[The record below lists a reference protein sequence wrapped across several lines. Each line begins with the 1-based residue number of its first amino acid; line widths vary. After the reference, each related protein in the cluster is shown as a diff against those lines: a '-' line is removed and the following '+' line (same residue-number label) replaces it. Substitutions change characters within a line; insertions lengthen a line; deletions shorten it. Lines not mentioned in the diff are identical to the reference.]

1 MKNIQFNDLS
11 FNFDQQPILKNIT
24 AEFTAGKIHLLTG
37 VSGSGKSTIL
47 KLIAGLLPK
56 YGGEIVAGAVDVPT
70 DARIGMVFQD
80 PLMQF
85 ALDTPRH
92 ELEFTLENCQVP
104 TDKIQERV
112 KEALQFGKVD
122 DLANRLIT
130 TLSGGQQQRVALA
143 AATAMQ
149 PNVLLLDEPFANID
163 EENRQLILKQLVRL
177 NSDYHTTIIITDH
190 DLHGY
195 KRLHPLVWQL
205 TKRHLTQLSSK
216 NSSQLLTASA
226 TPQITTVLP
235 SSTLPAIIKFD
246 ELAIKRENH
255 SLLLPTNLGIVK
267 NKITLLT
274 GPNGIGKSTLLKA
287 IARLLKYEG
296 KIEYA
301 GENIQKISPGKY
313 YKHLGLIFQHANDQF
328 LNVTVGEELALG
340 FKTCQNPYFNQQQ
353 VNEALAALGLNG
365 REDQVV
371 YSLSGGQ
378 KKKLQ
383 ILLMLMRGQET
394 LLLDE
399 PFTGL
404 DPASLKT
411 VLQLIKA
418 SQKEEPQTL
427 LIVSHQLSGLD
438 DFIDYHLTMN
448 HQHLNYVGG
457 RYES

>member
-11 FNFDQQPILKNIT
+11 FNFDQKPILKNIT

-104 TDKIQERV
+104 TDKIPERV

-149 PNVLLLDEPFANID
+149 PNVLLLDEPFTNID

-274 GPNGIGKSTLLKA
+274 A

>member
-104 TDKIQERV
+104 TDKIPEHV

-195 KRLHPLVWQL
+195 EQLHPLVWQL
-205 TKRHLTQLSSK
+205 TKRHLTQLSTK

-226 TPQITTVLP
+226 TPQITPVLP
-235 SSTLPAIIKFD
+235 PSTLPAIIKFD
-246 ELAIKRENH
+246 GLAIKRDNY

-267 NKITLLT
+267 NKTTLLT
-274 GPNGIGKSTLLKA
+274 GPNGVGKSTLLKA

-296 KIEYA
+296 MINYA

-340 FKTCQNPYFNQQQ
+340 FKTCQNPYFSQQQ

>member
-104 TDKIQERV
+104 TDKIPERV

-226 TPQITTVLP
+226 APQITTVLP

-274 GPNGIGKSTLLKA
+274 GPNGIGKSILLKA

>member
-1 MKNIQFNDLS
+1 MKNIRFKDLS
-11 FNFDQQPILKNIT
+11 FNFDQRPILKNIT

-70 DARIGMVFQD
+70 DAQIGMVFQD

-104 TDKIQERV
+104 TDKIPERV

-195 KRLHPLVWQL
+195 EQLHPLVWQL
-205 TKRHLTQLSSK
+205 TKGHLAQLSSK
-216 NSSQLLTASA
+216 DRDQLLAESVNPQIA
-226 TPQITTVLP
+226 TPLP
-235 SSTLPAIIKFD
+235 PSTLPAIIKFD

-296 KIEYA
+296 KIDYE
-301 GENIQKISPGKY
+301 GGNIQKISPGKY

-411 VLQLIKA
+411 VLHLIKV
-418 SQKEEPQTL
+418 SQKEKPQTL

-438 DFIDYHLTMN
+438 GFIDYHLTMN

-457 RYES
+457 SYES

>member
-1 MKNIQFNDLS
+1 
-11 FNFDQQPILKNIT
+11 
-24 AEFTAGKIHLLTG
+24 
-37 VSGSGKSTIL
+37 
-47 KLIAGLLPK
+47 
-56 YGGEIVAGAVDVPT
+56 
-70 DARIGMVFQD
+70 MVFQD

-104 TDKIQERV
+104 TDKIPERV

>member
-1 MKNIQFNDLS
+1 MKNIRFNDLS

-70 DARIGMVFQD
+70 DAQIGMVFQD

-104 TDKIQERV
+104 TDKIPERV
-112 KEALQFGKVD
+112 KKALRFGKVD

-143 AATAMQ
+143 AATAIQ

-195 KRLHPLVWQL
+195 QRLHPLVWQL
-205 TKRHLTQLSSK
+205 TKGHLGQLSSK

-226 TPQITTVLP
+226 TPQITTALP
-235 SSTLPAIIKFD
+235 PSTLPTIIKFD
-246 ELAIKRENH
+246 ELAIKRDNH

-296 KIEYA
+296 KIDYE
-301 GENIQKISPGKY
+301 GENIQKISPRKY

-404 DPASLKT
+404 DPTSLKT

-418 SQKEEPQTL
+418 SQKEKPQTL

-438 DFIDYHLTMN
+438 GFIDYHLTMN
-448 HQHLNYVGG
+448 HQRLNYVGG
-457 RYES
+457 SYES

>member
-1 MKNIQFNDLS
+1 MKNIRFKDLS
-11 FNFDQQPILKNIT
+11 FNFGQQPILKNIT

-56 YGGEIVAGAVDVPT
+56 YGGEIVTGAVDVPT
-70 DARIGMVFQD
+70 DAQIGMVFQD

-92 ELEFTLENCQVP
+92 ELEFTLENCQVS
-104 TDKIQERV
+104 TDKIPERV
-112 KEALQFGKVD
+112 KEALRFAKVD

-195 KRLHPLVWQL
+195 EQLHPLVWQL
-205 TKRHLTQLSSK
+205 AKGRLIQLSNK
-216 NSSQLLTASA
+216 ERSQLLTERA
-226 TPQITTVLP
+226 TQKITTALP
-235 SSTLPAIIKFD
+235 PSTLPAIIKFD
-246 ELAIKRENH
+246 ELAIKRDNYP
-255 SLLLPTNLGIVK
+255 LLLPTNLGIVK

-296 KIEYA
+296 MIEYE
-301 GENIQKISPGKY
+301 GKNIQKISPGKY

-353 VNEALAALGLNG
+353 VNEALIALGLNG

-411 VLQLIKA
+411 VLHLIKA
-418 SQKEEPQTL
+418 SQKEKPQTL

-438 DFIDYHLTMN
+438 GFVDYHLTMN
-448 HQHLNYVGG
+448 HQRLNYVGG
-457 RYES
+457 TYES

>member
-1 MKNIQFNDLS
+1 MKNIRFNDLS

-24 AEFTAGKIHLLTG
+24 AEFTAGQIHLLTG

-70 DARIGMVFQD
+70 DAQIGMVFQD

-104 TDKIQERV
+104 TDKIPGRV

-195 KRLHPLVWQL
+195 EQLHPLVWQL
-205 TKRHLTQLSSK
+205 TKRHLTQLSTK

-226 TPQITTVLP
+226 TPQITPVLP
-235 SSTLPAIIKFD
+235 PSTLPAIIKFD
-246 ELAIKRENH
+246 GLAIKRDNY

-267 NKITLLT
+267 NKTTLLT
-274 GPNGIGKSTLLKA
+274 GPNGVGKSTLLKA

-296 KIEYA
+296 MINYA

-340 FKTCQNPYFNQQQ
+340 FKTCQNPYFSQQQ

-418 SQKEEPQTL
+418 SQKEKPQTL

-438 DFIDYHLTMN
+438 GFIDYHLTMN

>member
-104 TDKIQERV
+104 TDKIPERV

-399 PFTGL
+399 PFIGL

-448 HQHLNYVGG
+448 HQRLNYVGG

>member
-104 TDKIQERV
+104 TDKIPERV

-177 NSDYHTTIIITDH
+177 NSDYHTIIIITDH

-448 HQHLNYVGG
+448 HQRLNYVGG

>member
-104 TDKIQERV
+104 TDKIPGRV

-143 AATAMQ
+143 AATAIQ

-274 GPNGIGKSTLLKA
+274 GPIGIGRSTVLKA

-296 KIEYA
+296 KIDYD
-301 GENIQKISPGKY
+301 GDSIQKISPGKY

-448 HQHLNYVGG
+448 HQRLNYVGG

>member
-24 AEFTAGKIHLLTG
+24 AEFTVGKIHLLTG

-56 YGGEIVAGAVDVPT
+56 YGGEIVAGAVDVST
-70 DARIGMVFQD
+70 DAHIGMVFQD

-104 TDKIQERV
+104 TDKIPERV
-112 KEALQFGKVD
+112 KEALRFGKVD

-177 NSDYHTTIIITDH
+177 NVDYHTTIIITDH

-195 KRLHPLVWQL
+195 EQLHPLVWQL
-205 TKRHLTQLSSK
+205 TKGRLTQLSSITR
-216 NSSQLLTASA
+216 NQLLTGSA
-226 TPQITTVLP
+226 NPKIATALP
-235 SSTLPAIIKFD
+235 PSTLPTVIKFN
-246 ELAIKRENH
+246 ELAIKRDNH
-255 SLLLPTNLGIVK
+255 PLLLPTNLGIVK

-296 KIEYA
+296 KIDYE

-313 YKHLGLIFQHANDQF
+313 YKYLGLIFQHANDQF

-340 FKTCQNPYFNQQQ
+340 FQTCQNSYFNQQQ
-353 VNEALAALGLNG
+353 VNKVLTALDLNG
-365 REDQVV
+365 RENQVV

-418 SQKEEPQTL
+418 SQKEKPQTL

-438 DFIDYHLTMN
+438 GFVDYHLTLN
-448 HQHLNYVGG
+448 HQRLNYVGG
-457 RYES
+457 RHES

>member
-70 DARIGMVFQD
+70 DAQIGMVFQD

-92 ELEFTLENCQVP
+92 ELEFTLENCRVP
-104 TDKIQERV
+104 TDKIPEHV
-112 KEALQFGKVD
+112 KEALRFGKVD

-143 AATAMQ
+143 AATVMQ

>member
-104 TDKIQERV
+104 TDKIPEHV

-195 KRLHPLVWQL
+195 EQLHPLVWQL
-205 TKRHLTQLSSK
+205 TKGRLAQLSSK
-216 NSSQLLTASA
+216 NRNQLLTASA
-226 TPQITTVLP
+226 TPQITPVLP
-235 SSTLPAIIKFD
+235 PSTLPAIIKFD
-246 ELAIKRENH
+246 GLAIKRDNY

-267 NKITLLT
+267 NKTTLLT
-274 GPNGIGKSTLLKA
+274 GPNGVGKSTLLKA

-296 KIEYA
+296 MINYA

-340 FKTCQNPYFNQQQ
+340 FKTCQNPYFSQQQ

-418 SQKEEPQTL
+418 SQKEKPQTL

-438 DFIDYHLTMN
+438 GFIDYHLTMN

>member
-1 MKNIQFNDLS
+1 MKNIRFKDLS
-11 FNFDQQPILKNIT
+11 FNFDQRSILKNIT

-56 YGGEIVAGAVDVPT
+56 YGGEIVAGAVEVPT
-70 DARIGMVFQD
+70 NAQIGMVFQD

-104 TDKIQERV
+104 TDKIPERV
-112 KEALQFGKVD
+112 KEALRFSKVD

-163 EENRQLILKQLVRL
+163 EENRQLILKQLVHL

-195 KRLHPLVWQL
+195 EQLHPLVWQL
-205 TKRHLTQLSSK
+205 TKGRLAQLSSK
-216 NSSQLLTASA
+216 DRDQLLAESVNPQVA
-226 TPQITTVLP
+226 TPLP
-235 SSTLPAIIKFD
+235 PSTLPAIIKFD

-287 IARLLKYEG
+287 ISRLLKYEE
-296 KIEYA
+296 KIDYE
-301 GENIQKISPGKY
+301 GESIQKISPGKY

-353 VNEALAALGLNG
+353 VNEALTALGLNG

-411 VLQLIKA
+411 VLQLIKV
-418 SQKEEPQTL
+418 SQKEKPQTL

-438 DFIDYHLTMN
+438 GFIDYHLTMN
-448 HQHLNYVGG
+448 HQRLNYVGG
-457 RYES
+457 SYES

>member
-1 MKNIQFNDLS
+1 MKNIRFKDLS

-37 VSGSGKSTIL
+37 GSGSGKSTIL

-70 DARIGMVFQD
+70 DAQIGMVFQD

-104 TDKIQERV
+104 TDKIPERV

-177 NSDYHTTIIITDH
+177 NSNYHATIIITDH

-195 KRLHPLVWQL
+195 EQLHPLVWQL
-205 TKRHLTQLSSK
+205 AKGRLAQLSSK
-216 NSSQLLTASA
+216 DRDQLLTASA

-235 SSTLPAIIKFD
+235 PSTLPAIIKFD
-246 ELAIKRENH
+246 GLAIKRDNH

-267 NKITLLT
+267 NKTTLLT
-274 GPNGIGKSTLLKA
+274 GPNGVGKSTLLKA

-296 KIEYA
+296 MINYA

-340 FKTCQNPYFNQQQ
+340 FKTCQNPYFSQQQ

-418 SQKEEPQTL
+418 SQKEKPQTL

-438 DFIDYHLTMN
+438 GFIDYHLTMN
-448 HQHLNYVGG
+448 HQHLNYIGG
-457 RYES
+457 SYES

>member
-1 MKNIQFNDLS
+1 MKNIRFNDLS

-104 TDKIQERV
+104 TDKIPERV

-195 KRLHPLVWQL
+195 EQLHPLVWQL
-205 TKRHLTQLSSK
+205 TKRHLTQLSTK

-226 TPQITTVLP
+226 TPQITPVLP
-235 SSTLPAIIKFD
+235 PSTLPAIIKFD
-246 ELAIKRENH
+246 GLAIKRDNY

-267 NKITLLT
+267 NKTTLLT
-274 GPNGIGKSTLLKA
+274 GPNGVGKSTLLKA

-296 KIEYA
+296 MINYA

-418 SQKEEPQTL
+418 SQKEKPQTL

-438 DFIDYHLTMN
+438 GFIDYHLTMN

>member
-1 MKNIQFNDLS
+1 MKNIRFNDLS

-104 TDKIQERV
+104 TDKIPERV

>member
-1 MKNIQFNDLS
+1 MKNIRFNDLS

-24 AEFTAGKIHLLTG
+24 AEFMAGKIHLLTG

-104 TDKIQERV
+104 TDKIPERV

-195 KRLHPLVWQL
+195 EQLHPLVWQL
-205 TKRHLTQLSSK
+205 TKRHLTQLSTK

-226 TPQITTVLP
+226 TPQITPVLP
-235 SSTLPAIIKFD
+235 PSTLPAIIKFD
-246 ELAIKRENH
+246 GLAIKRDNY

-267 NKITLLT
+267 NKTTLLT
-274 GPNGIGKSTLLKA
+274 GPNGVGKSTLLKA

-296 KIEYA
+296 MINYA

-418 SQKEEPQTL
+418 SQKEKPQTL

-438 DFIDYHLTMN
+438 GFIDYHLTMN

>member
-37 VSGSGKSTIL
+37 GSGSGKSTIL

-56 YGGEIVAGAVDVPT
+56 YGGEIVTGAVDVPT
-70 DARIGMVFQD
+70 DAQIGMVFQD

-104 TDKIQERV
+104 TDKIPERV

-177 NSDYHTTIIITDH
+177 NSNYHATIIITDH

-195 KRLHPLVWQL
+195 EQLHPLVWQL
-205 TKRHLTQLSSK
+205 AKGRLAQLSSK
-216 NSSQLLTASA
+216 DRDQLLTASA

-235 SSTLPAIIKFD
+235 PSTLPAIIKFD
-246 ELAIKRENH
+246 GLAIKRDNH

-267 NKITLLT
+267 NKTTLLT
-274 GPNGIGKSTLLKA
+274 GPNGVGKSTLLKA

-296 KIEYA
+296 MINYA

-340 FKTCQNPYFNQQQ
+340 FKTCQNPYFSQQQ

-418 SQKEEPQTL
+418 SQKEKPQTL

-438 DFIDYHLTMN
+438 GFIDYHLTMN
-448 HQHLNYVGG
+448 HQRLNYVGG

>member
-104 TDKIQERV
+104 TDKIPERV

-130 TLSGGQQQRVALA
+130 TLSGGQQQCVALA

-448 HQHLNYVGG
+448 HQRLNYVGG

>member
-104 TDKIQERV
+104 TDKIPERV

-340 FKTCQNPYFNQQQ
+340 FKTSQNPYFNQQQ

-448 HQHLNYVGG
+448 HQRLNYVGG

>member
-1 MKNIQFNDLS
+1 
-11 FNFDQQPILKNIT
+11 
-24 AEFTAGKIHLLTG
+24 
-37 VSGSGKSTIL
+37 
-47 KLIAGLLPK
+47 
-56 YGGEIVAGAVDVPT
+56 
-70 DARIGMVFQD
+70 MVFQD

-104 TDKIQERV
+104 TDKISERV
-112 KEALQFGKVD
+112 KKALRFGKVD

-143 AATAMQ
+143 AAMAIQ

-177 NSDYHTTIIITDH
+177 SSDYHTTIIITDH

-195 KRLHPLVWQL
+195 EQLHPLVWQL
-205 TKRHLTQLSSK
+205 TKGHLAQLSSK

-226 TPQITTVLP
+226 TPQITTALP
-235 SSTLPAIIKFD
+235 PSTLPTIIKFD
-246 ELAIKRENH
+246 ELAIKRENY

-296 KIEYA
+296 KIDYA
-301 GENIQKISPGKY
+301 EENIQKISSGKY

-404 DPASLKT
+404 DPTSLKT

-418 SQKEEPQTL
+418 SQKEKPQTL

-438 DFIDYHLTMN
+438 GFIDYHLTMN
-448 HQHLNYVGG
+448 HQRLNYVGG
-457 RYES
+457 SYES

>member
-104 TDKIQERV
+104 TDKIPERV

-195 KRLHPLVWQL
+195 EQLHPLVWQL
-205 TKRHLTQLSSK
+205 TKRHLTQLSTK

-226 TPQITTVLP
+226 TPQITPVLP
-235 SSTLPAIIKFD
+235 PSTLPAIIKFD
-246 ELAIKRENH
+246 GLSIKRDNY

-267 NKITLLT
+267 NKTTLLT
-274 GPNGIGKSTLLKA
+274 GPNGVGKSTLLKA

-296 KIEYA
+296 MINYA

-340 FKTCQNPYFNQQQ
+340 FKTCQNPYFSQQQ

-418 SQKEEPQTL
+418 SQKEKPQTL

-438 DFIDYHLTMN
+438 GFIDYHLTMN

>member
-1 MKNIQFNDLS
+1 MKNIRFKDLS
-11 FNFDQQPILKNIT
+11 FNFDQRSILKNIT

-56 YGGEIVAGAVDVPT
+56 YGGEIVAGAVEVPT
-70 DARIGMVFQD
+70 NAQIGMVFQD

-104 TDKIQERV
+104 TDKIPERV
-112 KEALQFGKVD
+112 KEALRFSKVD

-163 EENRQLILKQLVRL
+163 EENRQLILKQLVHL

-195 KRLHPLVWQL
+195 EQLHPLVWQL
-205 TKRHLTQLSSK
+205 TKGRLAQLSSK
-216 NSSQLLTASA
+216 DRDQLLAESVNPQVA
-226 TPQITTVLP
+226 TPLP
-235 SSTLPAIIKFD
+235 PSTLPAIIKFD

-255 SLLLPTNLGIVK
+255 FLLLPTNLGIVK

-287 IARLLKYEG
+287 ISRLLKYEE
-296 KIEYA
+296 KIDYE
-301 GENIQKISPGKY
+301 GESIQKISPGKY

-353 VNEALAALGLNG
+353 VNEALTALGLNG

-411 VLQLIKA
+411 VLQLIKV
-418 SQKEEPQTL
+418 SQKEKPQTL

-438 DFIDYHLTMN
+438 GFIDYHLTMN
-448 HQHLNYVGG
+448 HQRLNYVGG
-457 RYES
+457 SYES

>member
-104 TDKIQERV
+104 TDKIPERV

-195 KRLHPLVWQL
+195 EQLHPLVWQL
-205 TKRHLTQLSSK
+205 TKRHLTQLSTK

-226 TPQITTVLP
+226 TPQITPVLP
-235 SSTLPAIIKFD
+235 PSTLPAIIKFD
-246 ELAIKRENH
+246 GLAIKRDNY

-267 NKITLLT
+267 NKTTLLT
-274 GPNGIGKSTLLKA
+274 GPNGVGKSTLLKA

-296 KIEYA
+296 MINYA

-340 FKTCQNPYFNQQQ
+340 FKTCQNPYFSQQQ

-418 SQKEEPQTL
+418 SQKEKPQTL

-438 DFIDYHLTMN
+438 GFIDYHLTMN

>member
-104 TDKIQERV
+104 TDKIPERV

-378 KKKLQ
+378 KKKSQ

-427 LIVSHQLSGLD
+427 LIVSHQLSGLMVSL
-438 DFIDYHLTMN
+438 IITL
-448 HQHLNYVGG
+448 Q
-457 RYES
+457 

>member
-1 MKNIQFNDLS
+1 
-11 FNFDQQPILKNIT
+11 
-24 AEFTAGKIHLLTG
+24 
-37 VSGSGKSTIL
+37 
-47 KLIAGLLPK
+47 
-56 YGGEIVAGAVDVPT
+56 
-70 DARIGMVFQD
+70 MVFQD

-104 TDKIQERV
+104 TDKISERV
-112 KEALQFGKVD
+112 KKALRFGKVD

-143 AATAMQ
+143 AAMAIQ

-195 KRLHPLVWQL
+195 ERLHPLVWQL
-205 TKRHLTQLSSK
+205 TKGHLAQLSSK

-226 TPQITTVLP
+226 TPQITTALP
-235 SSTLPAIIKFD
+235 PSTLPTIIKFD
-246 ELAIKRENH
+246 ELAIKRENY

-296 KIEYA
+296 KIDYA
-301 GENIQKISPGKY
+301 EENIQKISSGKY

-404 DPASLKT
+404 DPTSLKT

-418 SQKEEPQTL
+418 SQKEKPQTL

-438 DFIDYHLTMN
+438 GFIDYHLTMN
-448 HQHLNYVGG
+448 HQRLNYVGG
-457 RYES
+457 SYES

>member
-104 TDKIQERV
+104 TDKIPERV

-195 KRLHPLVWQL
+195 EQLHPLVWQL
-205 TKRHLTQLSSK
+205 TKRHLTQLSTK

-226 TPQITTVLP
+226 TPQITPVLP
-235 SSTLPAIIKFD
+235 PSTLPAIIKFD
-246 ELAIKRENH
+246 GLAIKRDNY

-267 NKITLLT
+267 NKTTLLT
-274 GPNGIGKSTLLKA
+274 GPNGVGKSTLLKA
-287 IARLLKYEG
+287 SARLLKYEG
-296 KIEYA
+296 MINYA

-340 FKTCQNPYFNQQQ
+340 FKTCQNPYFSQQQ

-418 SQKEEPQTL
+418 SQKEKPQTL

-438 DFIDYHLTMN
+438 GFIDYHLTMN

>member
-1 MKNIQFNDLS
+1 MKNIRFNDLS

-70 DARIGMVFQD
+70 DAQIGMVFQD

-104 TDKIQERV
+104 TDKIPGRV

-195 KRLHPLVWQL
+195 EQLHPLVWQL
-205 TKRHLTQLSSK
+205 TKRHLTQLSTK

-226 TPQITTVLP
+226 TPQITPVLP
-235 SSTLPAIIKFD
+235 PSTLPAIIKFD
-246 ELAIKRENH
+246 GLAIKRDNY

-267 NKITLLT
+267 NKTTLLT
-274 GPNGIGKSTLLKA
+274 GPNGVGKSTLLKA

-296 KIEYA
+296 MINYA

-340 FKTCQNPYFNQQQ
+340 FKTCQNPYFSQQQ

-418 SQKEEPQTL
+418 SQKEKPQTL

-438 DFIDYHLTMN
+438 GFIDYHLTMN

>member
-70 DARIGMVFQD
+70 DAQIGMVFQD

-104 TDKIQERV
+104 TDKIPGRV

>member
-1 MKNIQFNDLS
+1 MKNIRFNDLS

-37 VSGSGKSTIL
+37 GSGSGKSTIL

-70 DARIGMVFQD
+70 DAQIGMVFQD

-104 TDKIQERV
+104 TDKIPERV

-177 NSDYHTTIIITDH
+177 NSNYHATIIITDH

-195 KRLHPLVWQL
+195 EQLHPLVWQL
-205 TKRHLTQLSSK
+205 AKGRLAQLSSK
-216 NSSQLLTASA
+216 DRDQLLTASA

-235 SSTLPAIIKFD
+235 PSTLPAIIKFD
-246 ELAIKRENH
+246 GLAIKRDNH

-267 NKITLLT
+267 NKTTLLT
-274 GPNGIGKSTLLKA
+274 GPNGVGKSTLLKA

-296 KIEYA
+296 MINYA

-340 FKTCQNPYFNQQQ
+340 FKTCQNPYFSQQQ

-418 SQKEEPQTL
+418 SQKEKPQTL

-438 DFIDYHLTMN
+438 GFIDYHLTMN
-448 HQHLNYVGG
+448 HQHLNYIGG
-457 RYES
+457 SYES

>member
-1 MKNIQFNDLS
+1 MKNIRFNDLS

-24 AEFTAGKIHLLTG
+24 AEFMAGKIHLLTG

-104 TDKIQERV
+104 TDKIPERV

-195 KRLHPLVWQL
+195 EQLHPLVWQL
-205 TKRHLTQLSSK
+205 TKRHLTQLSTK

-226 TPQITTVLP
+226 TPQITPVLP
-235 SSTLPAIIKFD
+235 PSTLPAIIKFD
-246 ELAIKRENH
+246 GLAIKRDNY

-267 NKITLLT
+267 NKTTLLT
-274 GPNGIGKSTLLKA
+274 GPNGVGKSTLLKA

-296 KIEYA
+296 MINYA
-301 GENIQKISPGKY
+301 GENIHKISPGKY

-340 FKTCQNPYFNQQQ
+340 FKTCQNPYFSQQQ

-418 SQKEEPQTL
+418 SQKEKPQTL

-438 DFIDYHLTMN
+438 GFIDYHLTMN

>member
-104 TDKIQERV
+104 TDKIPEHV

-448 HQHLNYVGG
+448 HQRLNYVGG

>member
-104 TDKIQERV
+104 TDKIPERV

-340 FKTCQNPYFNQQQ
+340 FKTCQNPYFSQQQ

>member
-104 TDKIQERV
+104 TDKIPERV

-149 PNVLLLDEPFANID
+149 PSVLLLDEPFANID

>member
-104 TDKIQERV
+104 TDKIPEHV

-122 DLANRLIT
+122 DLANRLIN

>member
-104 TDKIQERV
+104 TDKIPERV

-163 EENRQLILKQLVRL
+163 EVNRQLILKQLVRL

>member
-104 TDKIQERV
+104 TDKIPERV

-353 VNEALAALGLNG
+353 VNEALAVLGLNG